1 MTKSHG
7 PQVLKLQIR
16 EAPPWGL
23 PFLEIG
29 GICMDDIQREL
40 NSLPPEML
48 AELSNGLE
56 PGESRIAARFSGIGA
71 KIAGKVLSKGYSNSP
86 LASGKILSPNCTQ
99 PRNHDIDTLTP
110 HHAAGV
116 LSVQALMEWFRSG
129 TKSASCN
136 YGIGSDGVIIQG
148 VDEANRPWTTS
159 SRVNDNRAI
168 TFEVC
173 NSGWEKD
180 GWPISNKAFEAL
192 VALCTDICRRYG
204 KKRLIYIKDRDKA
217 LAYEPKADEMK
228 LTRHEWYANTCCP
241 GPSLGAKFEI
251 LAARVTAALNN
262 EEVIEMQ
269 MTQKEFD
276 AAVEKKVRE
285 VISGANTKPSG
296 WAEKEMGEGLK
307 DVKHIT
313 DGTNPQGVTTRE
325 QTAAMVY
332 RLEKRIMAL
341 LRKAGIVE

>member
-1 MTKSHG
+1 
-7 PQVLKLQIR
+7 
-16 EAPPWGL
+16 
-23 PFLEIG
+23 
-29 GICMDDIQREL
+29 MDDIQREL

-71 KIAGKVLSKGYSNSP
+71 KVAGKVLSKGYSNSP
-86 LASGKILSPNCTQ
+86 LATVKILSPNCTQ
-99 PRNHDIDTLTP
+99 PRNHAIDTLTP

-129 TKSASCN
+129 TKNASCN

-159 SRVNDNRAI
+159 SRANDNRAI

-180 GWPISNKAFEAL
+180 GWPISDKAFESL

-228 LTRHEWYANTCCP
+228 LTRHEWFANTCCP
-241 GPSLGAKFEI
+241 GPSLGAKFEN

-262 EEVIEMQ
+262 VQEDDEMLTYDQ
-269 MTQKEFD
+269 FKDYMRRYDSEK
-276 AAVEKKVRE
+276 AA
-285 VISGANTKPSG
+285 AAPSG
-296 WAEKEMGEGLK
+296 YAKDSAKKAVQAGLFK
-307 DVKHIT
+307 DG
-313 DGTNPQGVTTRE
+313 DGDGSLDNPRANLTRE
-325 QTAAMVY
+325 QFATVLDRAGLLDKA
-332 RLEKRIMAL
+332 EAL
-341 LRKAGIVE
+341 RMMEGE